1 MERTIAAVAT
11 PKGAGGISVIRI
23 SGSEAVNIGA
33 SVFSRPDEIKNA
45 ESHTIHYGFI
55 VEGEKK
61 IDEVLVSVMRAP
73 KTYTGEDVV
82 EINSHG
88 GVIVTNKVLDA
99 VIKAGAY
106 PAEPG
111 EFTKRAFINGKMDL
125 TRAEAVIDLINAKN
139 ELSRKNAF
147 SQLEGSL
154 GDKISGVRQKLVN
167 LAANMQVAID
177 YPDEDLEDVTRDDII
192 NVLKECRND
201 IDRLIK
207 SSENGRIVSEGIAT
221 AIVGKPNVGKS
232 SLLNM
237 LSGYERAIVTDIAGT
252 TRDIITE
259 NVTLDGIPLA
269 LFDTAGIHETED
281 KVEKIGVSR
290 SQWAIENSDLV
301 VMLLDAS
308 TDIEAEDR
316 EILKSVKDKKHIIAV
331 NKTDKK
337 DNPDKNKYDEFA
349 DGSPIVFI
357 SAKNGDG
364 LSDLSEKIKEMFQL
378 GELETENNTVITNMR
393 HKTALYNAFESIKAA
408 VEAMEAGVPQDIIT
422 IDMNNAMDSLG
433 EITGAT
439 VSEDVVSEIFHR
451 FCVGK

>member
-23 SGSEAVNIGA
+23 SGSEAVKIGA

-55 VEGEKK
+55 VDGEKK
-61 IDEVLVSVMRAP
+61 IDEVLVSIMKAP
-73 KTYTGEDVV
+73 RTYTGEDVV

-88 GVIVTNKVLDA
+88 GVVVTNKVLDA

-154 GDKISGVRQKLVN
+154 GDKITGVRQKLVN

-177 YPDEDLEDVTRDDII
+177 YPDEDLEDVTRDDIVR
-192 NVLKECRND
+192 VLKECKND

-207 SSENGRIVSEGIAT
+207 SSENGRIVSEGIST

-281 KVEKIGVSR
+281 AVEKIGVSR
-290 SQWAIENSDLV
+290 SQQAIENSDLI
-301 VMLLDAS
+301 VMLVDAS
-308 TDIEAEDR
+308 TDIEDEDR
-316 EILKSVKDKKHIIAV
+316 DILKSVKDKKHIIAV

-337 DNPDKNKYDEFA
+337 ENLDKSVYSSFA

-357 SAKNGDG
+357 SAKSGDG
-364 LSDLSEKIKEMFQL
+364 LSELSEKIKEMFKL
-378 GELETENNTVITNMR
+378 GELESENNTVITNMR
-393 HKTALYNAFESIKAA
+393 HKTALYNAYESIVAA

-439 VSEDVVSEIFHR
+439 ISQDVVSEIFHR

>member
-1 MERTIAAVAT
+1 MERTIAAIAT
-11 PKGAGGISVIRI
+11 PKGSGGISIIRI
-23 SGSEAVNIGA
+23 SGADAVRIAA
-33 SVFSRPDEIKNA
+33 SVFSRPDTILNA
-45 ESHTIHYGFI
+45 DSHTIHYGF
-55 VEGEKK
+55 VVDDGKK
-61 IDEVLVSVMRAP
+61 VDEVLVSVMRAP

-88 GVIVTNKVLDA
+88 GIVVTNKVLDC
-99 VIKAGAY
+99 VIRAGAY
-106 PAEPG
+106 HAEPG

-154 GDKISGVRQKLVN
+154 GDKISEVRSKLIN

-177 YPDEDLEDVTRDDII
+177 YPDEDLEDIDRDGITEVLKCCRDDIS
-192 NVLKECRND
+192 K
-201 IDRLIK
+201 LIK
-207 SSENGRIVSEGIAT
+207 SAENGKIVSEGIVT

-232 SLLNM
+232 SLLNT

-259 NVTLDGIPLA
+259 NVNLDGIPLS

-281 KVEKIGVSR
+281 VVEKIGVSR
-290 SQWAIENSDLV
+290 SQQAIENADLV
-301 VMLLDAS
+301 IMLLDAS
-308 TDIEAEDR
+308 GEIEEADI

-331 NKTDKK
+331 NKTDMQSE
-337 DNPDKNKYDEFA
+337 KNDEKYEA
-349 DGSPIVFI
+349 LAEGSPIVFI
-357 SAKNGDG
+357 SAKKGDG
-364 LSDLSEKIKEMFQL
+364 LDKLSEAVRNMFDL

-393 HKTALYNAFESIKAA
+393 HKTALYNAYESINAA
-408 VEAMEAGVPQDIIT
+408 IVAMESGVPQDLIT

-433 EITGAT
+433 EITGAS
-439 VSEDVVSEIFHR
+439 VSEDVVNEIFHR

>member
-1 MERTIAAVAT
+1 MERTIAAIAT
-11 PKGAGGISVIRI
+11 PKGAGGISIIRI
-23 SGSEAVNIGA
+23 SGSEAISIGA
-33 SVFSRPDEIKNA
+33 SVFSRPDIIKNA
-45 ESHTIHYGFI
+45 DSHTIHYGFI
-55 VEGEKK
+55 VDGKKK

-88 GVIVTNKVLDA
+88 GIVVTNKVLDC
-99 VIKAGAY
+99 VIRAGAY

-111 EFTKRAFINGKMDL
+111 EFTKRAFVNGKMDL
-125 TRAEAVIDLINAKN
+125 TRAEAIIDLINAKN

-154 GDKISGVRQKLVN
+154 GDKISEVRSKLVN

-192 NVLKECRND
+192 NVLKACRHD
-201 IDRLIK
+201 IDKLIK
-207 SSENGRIVSEGIAT
+207 SSENGKIVSEGIVT

-259 NVTLDGIPLA
+259 SVNLDGVPLS
-269 LFDTAGIHETED
+269 LFDTAGIHDTED
-281 KVEKIGVSR
+281 VVEKIGVSR
-290 SQWAIENSDLV
+290 SQQAIENSDLV
-301 VMLLDAS
+301 IMLLDAS
-308 TDIEAEDR
+308 GEIDDSDM

-331 NKTDKK
+331 NKTDMQK
-337 DNPDKNKYDEFA
+337 DMDKAVYEKLAE
-349 DGSPIVFI
+349 GSPLVFI
-357 SAKNGDG
+357 SAKRGDG
-364 LSDLSEKIKEMFQL
+364 LDELSETVKNMFNL
-378 GELETENNTVITNMR
+378 GELESENNTVITNMR
-393 HKTALYNAFESIKAA
+393 HKTALYNAFESLKAA
-408 VEAMEAGVPQDIIT
+408 IEAMEAGVPQDLIT